1 MAAESGGRLA
11 WRDRGKALRG
21 PNARANGVFC
31 WFPTLESLVLKKIGS
46 LEDRFC
52 GEPTKIGQ
60 GRVLRRF
67 YAPRPTAGRFGAV
80 GEFRGEGLNVGEMEL
95 SGERLRN

>member
-1 MAAESGGRLA
+1 M
-11 WRDRGKALRG
+11 
-21 PNARANGVFC
+21 
-31 WFPTLESLVLKKIGS
+31 LVPDVGIASFEEIGS

-60 GRVLRRF
+60 GRGFEAFSGGGYRETALIPKD
-67 YAPRPTAGRFGAV
+67 APRPTAGRFGAV